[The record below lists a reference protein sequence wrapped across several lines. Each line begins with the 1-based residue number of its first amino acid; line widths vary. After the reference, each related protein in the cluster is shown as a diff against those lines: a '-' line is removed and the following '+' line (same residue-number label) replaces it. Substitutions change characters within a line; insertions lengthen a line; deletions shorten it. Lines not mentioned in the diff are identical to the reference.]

1 MRSTLIPQFIDYNC
15 TSGNVSIVRKKNDGL
30 CTFKKYYFY
39 LQTQKREF
47 LLSIALEYNCINLL
61 RECARAWA
69 DGSHQGRISS
79 DALSLSTLTD
89 WIWQRATLIK
99 NHCNQL
105 CVSLFDYSG
114 CRLAL
119 REQNV
124 LLNCSRQLKTLSELL
139 SKILTT
145 CRTFIPTEG
154 RYHNYYSS
162 IYKDSFLL
170 FVTFFCIYYNNF
182 VDFCF
187 FKSSIIVLIN

>member
-15 TSGNVSIVRKKNDGL
+15 TSGNVSIVRKKNDAFY
-30 CTFKKYYFY
+30 TFKKDKHFY

-145 CRTFIPTEG
+145 CRTFIPAEG
-154 RYHNYYSS
+154 RCHNLLFN
-162 IYKDSFLL
+162 IYKDSFFL
-170 FVTFFCIYYNNF
+170 FVKFFVTI
-182 VDFCF
+182 
-187 FKSSIIVLIN
+187 